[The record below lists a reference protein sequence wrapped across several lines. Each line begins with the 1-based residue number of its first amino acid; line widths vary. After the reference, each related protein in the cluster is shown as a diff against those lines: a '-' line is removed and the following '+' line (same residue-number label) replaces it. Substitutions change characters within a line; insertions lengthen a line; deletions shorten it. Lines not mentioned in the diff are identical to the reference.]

1 MEPQI
6 ESRLV
11 LTPYVTRLTD
21 CDATEQK
28 LSELCVG
35 GEGHRKTAFTRLK
48 LMFGAPLFA
57 PHSPSKT
64 NCCWRDQTQKKNKKK
79 KWSYVQTL

>member
-28 LSELCVG
+28 VSYLCVG
-35 GEGHRKTAFTRLK
+35 GGGRRKTAFTRLK
-48 LMFGAPLFA
+48 LMFGVPLFA
-57 PHSPSKT
+57 PNSPS
-64 NCCWRDQTQKKNKKK
+64 
-79 KWSYVQTL
+79 